1 MNNPTPSIT
10 KTCSSCGLSK
20 PLSAFLQVSGP
31 EGSTYTNICSTCRK
45 TQADAPTT
53 TEKDDSTTS
62 DTSHTIDSKSK
73 VKADTDKRD
82 LNKQIEENY
91 FDERE
96 QDELIQAKSIEKKGF
111 QVKNEKEHRET
122 YLKKSSFLDSSRKNQ
137 AIDASKV
144 HGSAAQASEA
154 EKFNFAAP
162 IEGMRTPQLKH
173 SGSVFSS
180 FKTWL
185 GSSAPIAKS
194 TQQAKKPADPA
205 KKAPTQAEVTEYI
218 DNTWGPNSRKR

>member
-1 MNNPTPSIT
+1 MTNPTPSLT
-10 KTCSSCGLSK
+10 KTCSSCGLNK

-45 TQADAPTT
+45 THPEGLKVPDQD
-53 TEKDDSTTS
+53 ESTTS
-62 DTSHTIDSKSK
+62 DTSHSIDSKSK

-82 LNKQIEENY
+82 LSKQIEENY

-96 QDELIQAKSIEKKGF
+96 KTELTQVKQIEKKGF
-111 QVKNEKEHRET
+111 LSKNEKEHRET
-122 YLKKSSFLDSSRKNQ
+122 YLKKGSFLDNARKNQ
-137 AIDASKV
+137 AIDATKV

-162 IEGMRTPQLKH
+162 LEGMRTPQLKH
-173 SGSVFSS
+173 SGSVFKS
-180 FKTWL
+180 FKVWL
-185 GSSAPIAKS
+185 GGSAPVAKS
-194 TQQAKKPADPA
+194 TQQANGSADQA
-205 KKAPTQAEVTEYI
+205 KKAPTQADVTEYI